1 MIRIVKGAYG
11 LPQGRIVKAI
21 TKDDGPISI
30 DPKREAEL
38 VEAGVAEYVDEPEA
52 NEENVA
58 VEHMTVQQLKSVA
71 DQLGI
76 KYPSNIKKD
85 ALIQLIEEKDEEV
98 EEADPEEDAPNI
110 DPMQAV
116 Q

>member
-1 MIRIVKGAYG
+1 MIQIIKGAYG
-11 LPQGRIVKAI
+11 LPQGKIVKAI

-52 NEENVA
+52 NEGDVA
-58 VEHMTVQQLKSVA
+58 VDRMTVQQLKSVA

-76 KYPSNIKKD
+76 KYPNNIKKD
-85 ALIQLIEEKDEEV
+85 ALIQLIEEES
-98 EEADPEEDAPNI
+98 EEAETEEAAPSI